1 MTLRDI
7 DILVNILKAKLNKGY
22 DVGDFG
28 ILKEFEKKT
37 KVSNLL
43 FAVSIDLIR
52 KAFRS
57 QSPAISK
64 LRKKSFSIASQP
76 TVMNKIID
84 LANKG
89 LRF

>member
-1 MTLRDI
+1 M
-7 DILVNILKAKLNKGY
+7 
-22 DVGDFG
+22 
-28 ILKEFEKKT
+28 
-37 KVSNLL
+37 
-43 FAVSIDLIR
+43 SIDLIR

-57 QSPAISK
+57 QSPTISQ

-84 LANKG
+84 LADKG

>member
-1 MTLRDI
+1 M
-7 DILVNILKAKLNKGY
+7 
-22 DVGDFG
+22 
-28 ILKEFEKKT
+28 
-37 KVSNLL
+37 
-43 FAVSIDLIR
+43 SIDLIR

-57 QSPAISK
+57 QSPAISQ

-84 LANKG
+84 LADKG